1 MRAFPAAIFPKNRG
15 FTLVEI
21 LIVILIL
28 GIFITFASANWNGLS
43 RKGTDALLEKFSID
57 IAMIREEAI
66 AEYENRVVE
75 FDVGEGK
82 VRIGSLDAHN
92 VFLEA
97 GEIELS
103 EEYHIR
109 NVVVNG
115 QLCPSGKCYMTFR
128 SDGTVDRV
136 ILHFEG
142 GQDGDEQYS
151 LLVNPLTAEVTGE
164 KGYVEET
171 PIRERNNPS

>member
-1 MRAFPAAIFPKNRG
+1 MRAFRAAISPKNRG
-15 FTLVEI
+15 FTLVEL
-21 LIVILIL
+21 LIVILVL
-28 GIFITFASANWNGLS
+28 GIFITFASANWHGLA
-43 RKGTDALLEKFSID
+43 KTGKDALLEKFSID

-82 VRIGSLDAHN
+82 VRIGSLDAKN

-103 EEYHIR
+103 EEYSIR
-109 NVVVNG
+109 DLVVNG
-115 QLCPSGKCYMTFR
+115 RLCPSGKCYMTFR
-128 SDGTVDRV
+128 ADGTVDRV

-142 GQDGDEQYS
+142 RERDERYS

-164 KGYVEET
+164 NGYIEET
-171 PIRERNNPS
+171 SVRNRNNPS